1 MAMAIRSDTGQ
12 VLGIDDTVAQT
23 RSRLDAHVAAL
34 AGDGE
39 LQLASGLV
47 YATHRPVVIRIRR
60 RGRRYDLSDD
70 GTAVSLSHKPPGWLD
85 SVERVV
91 AAEAFNVNRRGV
103 IFVPVVEG
111 RDIAA
116 LVSRLALTSRTAY
129 LTLLELEATPR

>member
-1 MAMAIRSDTGQ
+1 VLSDD
-12 VLGIDDTVAQT
+12 VNVAQI
-23 RSRLDAHVAAL
+23 RAELDAQLAAL

-39 LQLASGLV
+39 LQMDAGLV
-47 YATHRPVVIRIRR
+47 YATHRPVLIRIRR

-70 GTAVSLSHKPPGWLD
+70 GNAVSLSNKPPGWLD
-85 SVERVV
+85 SVQHVV

-111 RDIAA
+111 RDIAE

-129 LTLLELEATPR
+129 LTLLELEATAH

>member
-1 MAMAIRSDTGQ
+1 MLGVDDHVAEIR
-12 VLGIDDTVAQT
+12 A
-23 RSRLDAHVAAL
+23 RLDAQLAAL

-39 LQLASGLV
+39 LQIASGLV
-47 YATHRPVVIRIRR
+47 YATSRPVLIRIRR

-70 GTAVSLSHKPPGWLD
+70 GTAVSLAGKPPGWLD
-85 SVERVV
+85 SVQRAV
-91 AAEAFNVNRRGV
+91 AVEAFNVNRRGV

-129 LTLLELEATPR
+129 LTLLELEATDR